1 MGTRYRF
8 ERMHLSRSP
17 GFRSPPFGEL
27 DTFSPGLNIFYGP
40 NGIGKSSL
48 IRAMRA
54 LLHKTKDGDFID
66 AEAIVKGE
74 TERWAL
80 SLDHGQLSQIRGES
94 GERSTL
100 PGRNDTLSDAYF
112 FGLHE
117 LLTEVGDNPVFVTRV
132 QSEMQGGID
141 LEASGISADLPRP
154 TPT

>member
-80 SLDHGQLSQIRGES
+80 
-94 GERSTL
+94 
-100 PGRNDTLSDAYF
+100 
-112 FGLHE
+112 
-117 LLTEVGDNPVFVTRV
+117 
-132 QSEMQGGID
+132 
-141 LEASGISADLPRP
+141 
-154 TPT
+154 